1 MRIVSYVFMAALVG
15 GPAAQAN
22 AVLSFEGT
30 FSSDDNIQYF
40 TVDLGP
46 DSSLTVKTFG
56 YAGGTNGNG
65 MVIPA
70 GGFDPALALFDP
82 SGNLIGVN
90 DDAPCGIV
98 NKDPVTGQC
107 FDAFIS
113 QPDLTTPGVYT
124 VALTESPNL
133 AQDNLGQ
140 PDTFPYP
147 PGTGNF
153 TCGLYGGASASSPF
167 CDITGDQRNG
177 NWALDIS
184 GSNLISATAVPEPA
198 LFMPLLT
205 GIAVLVLLRW
215 MAPPRERR
223 LWLSR
228 KTSLDLTRT

>member
-1 MRIVSYVFMAALVG
+1 MRIRSTLFIILASLCG
-15 GPAAQAN
+15 GAIAQAS

-30 FSSDDNIQYF
+30 FSSDDNIQF
-40 TVDLGP
+40 FEVDLGP
-46 DSSLTVKTFG
+46 DSSLTVNTFG

-82 SGNLIGVN
+82 SGNLIEIN

-98 NKDPVTGQC
+98 NKDPVTGAC

-113 QPDLTTPGVYT
+113 QPDLTTPGIYT

-140 PDTFPYP
+140 SDTFPYP

-153 TCGLYGGASASSPF
+153 TCALYGGASASSPF
-167 CDITGDQRNG
+167 CDITGDQRSG

-184 GSNLISATAVPEPA
+184 GSNLISATAVPEPVFFA
-198 LFMPLLT
+198 PVLA
-205 GIAVLVLLRW
+205 GIVMLAVLR
-215 MAPPRERR
+215 
-223 LWLSR
+223 R
-228 KTSLDLTRT
+228 KTSASKTTA

>member
-1 MRIVSYVFMAALVG
+1 MRSLFYIFVAALCSG
-15 GPAAQAN
+15 ATAQAGI
-22 AVLSFEGT
+22 VLSFEGT

-40 TVDLGP
+40 QVDLGP
-46 DSSLTVKTFG
+46 NSSLTVTTFG

-82 SGNLIGVN
+82 SGNLIEVN
-90 DDAPCGIV
+90 DDAPCSIV
-98 NKDPVTGQC
+98 NMDPVTGEC
-107 FDAFIS
+107 FDSVIS
-113 QPDLTTPGVYT
+113 QTDLTTPGIYT
-124 VALTESPNL
+124 VALTESPDL

-153 TCGLYGGASASSPF
+153 TCAMYGGASATSPF
-167 CDITGDQRNG
+167 CDITGDQRDG

-198 LFMPLLT
+198 SFIPVLA
-205 GIAVLVLLRW
+205 GIAMLAVLRRKALARE
-215 MAPPRERR
+215 PR
-223 LWLSR
+223 L
-228 KTSLDLTRT
+228 

>member
-1 MRIVSYVFMAALVG
+1 MRSLLCVFAAALCVG
-15 GPAAQAN
+15 AAAQAST
-22 AVLSFEGT
+22 VLSFEGT
-30 FSSDDNIQYF
+30 FSSDDDIQYF
-40 TVDLGP
+40 TVDLGAN
-46 DSSLTVKTFG
+46 SSLTVETFG

-82 SGNLIGVN
+82 SGNLIEVN

-98 NKDPVTGQC
+98 NADPVTGEC

-113 QPDLTTPGVYT
+113 QPDLTTPGIYT
-124 VALTESPNL
+124 IALTESPNL

-153 TCGLYGGASASSPF
+153 TCALYGGASPTSPF
-167 CDITGDQRNG
+167 CDITGDQRDG
-177 NWALDIS
+177 DWALDIS

-198 LFMPLLT
+198 LFLPLLA
-205 GIAVLVLLRW
+205 GIAVLAALRRK
-215 MAPPRERR
+215 ALVREQR
-223 LWLSR
+223 
-228 KTSLDLTRT
+228 SLTH

>member
-1 MRIVSYVFMAALVG
+1 MKVLCYIFVAAVCG
-15 GPAAQAN
+15 GATAQAST
-22 AVLSFEGT
+22 VLSFEGT
-30 FSSDDNIQYF
+30 FLGDDNIQLF
-40 TVDLGP
+40 AVDLGP
-46 DSSLTVKTFG
+46 NSSLTVKTFG

-65 MVIPA
+65 MVIPS

-82 SGNLIGVN
+82 SGNLIEVN

-98 NKDPVTGQC
+98 NKDPVTGAC

-113 QPDLTTPGVYT
+113 QPDLTTPGIYT

-153 TCGLYGGASASSPF
+153 TCALYGGASASSPF

-184 GSNLISATAVPEPA
+184 GSNLISATTTPEPA
-198 LFMPLLT
+198 FFVPLLA
-205 GIAVLVLLRW
+205 GITILVVLRRK
-215 MAPPRERR
+215 APA
-223 LWLSR
+223 S
-228 KTSLDLTRT
+228 KTTASMG